1 MFQEDYCEGRY
12 LASAGGQAGKS
23 AQYACEE
30 CEKTFSSPGKLRQ
43 HEYTHT
49 GETPFECKIPGIDR
63 SLHPAGIIEKSLCR
77 LRQKVHIQ
85 VQT

>member
-63 SLHPAGIIEKSLCR
+63 SLHPVGLM
-77 LRQKVHIQ
+77 LL
-85 VQT
+85 